1 MEEEERRRRRAR
13 ALAEERYGF
22 RWHLGWYIA
31 VNAGLIGI
39 WFFTSGPTG
48 FFWPVFPLF
57 FWGIFVVV
65 HYMSAYR
72 SFGRGWV
79 EKETEKILREEEV
92 REP

>member
-1 MEEEERRRRRAR
+1 MNEGDRLRRAR

-39 WFFTSGPTG
+39 WIFTGLPTG
-48 FFWPVFPLF
+48 TIFWPAFPLF

-79 EKETEKILREEEV
+79 ERETEKILREEEG
-92 REP
+92 PGP